1 MKANLFQY
9 ENYRGIEVAWTA
21 PLDGGGR
28 SYGQNFIPVVSKLLG
43 RVGVVH
49 EFCAGPGFIG
59 FSLLAAGLCDSCC
72 LSDVNPEAIAA
83 INETVLR
90 NGLQDRVRVYLSDG
104 LNGIPSSEK
113 WDLVVSNPP
122 HFLAESQKDILRH
135 DPNWDIHR
143 GFFSNVHRFLH
154 PHSNILFQE
163 NYCGSEESIF
173 LPMIEASDLEYMGS
187 FMHRKAD
194 IQFRD
199 VYYFLW
205 LKTRNPELIWQ
216 DSPVQTLS
224 FYLSALQGGC
234 FGAKLRA
241 RQKYRFEIRND
252 LGHASDVLLI
262 TQNAAFSSSD
272 IVVFSMKQ
280 IMPRK
285 AGTSTIFYLTPGRF
299 ELVDSAG
306 GLLQLFECQ

>member
-1 MKANLFQY
+1 M
-9 ENYRGIEVAWTA
+9 
-21 PLDGGGR
+21 
-28 SYGQNFIPVVSKLLG
+28 
-43 RVGVVH
+43 
-49 EFCAGPGFIG
+49 
-59 FSLLAAGLCDSCC
+59 
-72 LSDVNPEAIAA
+72 
-83 INETVLR
+83 
-90 NGLQDRVRVYLSDG
+90 QDRVRVYLSDG

-143 GFFSNVHRFLH
+143 RFFSNVHRFLH

-163 NYCGSEESIF
+163 NYCGSEEHTF

-187 FMHRKAD
+187 FMHRNTD
-194 IQFRD
+194 DQFRD

-205 LKTRNPELIWQ
+205 LKTRSPELIWRN
-216 DSPVQTLS
+216 SPIQILQFT
-224 FYLSALQGGC
+224 LSALQGDC
-234 FGAKLRA
+234 FGTKLRA
-241 RQKYRFEIRND
+241 YQKYRFEIHND
-252 LGHASDVLLI
+252 LGPASNVSLI
-262 TQNAAFSSSD
+262 MQNAAFSSSD

-280 IMPRK
+280 MMPGK

-306 GLLQLFECQ
+306 GLLQLFDCQ